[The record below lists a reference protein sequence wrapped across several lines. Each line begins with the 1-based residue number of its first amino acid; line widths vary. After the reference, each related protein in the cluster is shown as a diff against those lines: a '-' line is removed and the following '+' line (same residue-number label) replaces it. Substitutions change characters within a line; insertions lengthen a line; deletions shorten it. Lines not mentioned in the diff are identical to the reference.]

1 MKNYKLFCIACLF
14 AALLTGCRMQE
25 KRQVRLL
32 ENFTTDLQENYS
44 TYNDEQWN
52 QSMVEFEMISES
64 LEGDFSVEQIG
75 EIARLEGQCAAI
87 YFQYFFD
94 EDHLNDTMHKLGV
107 ALGNSFDG
115 MKSVVKKEE
124 E

>member
-32 ENFTTDLQENYS
+32 ENFTADLQENYS

-52 QSMVEFEMISES
+52 QSMVEFEQISES
-64 LEGDFSVEQIG
+64 LDGDFSVEQMG
-75 EIARLEGQCAAI
+75 EIARLEAQCAAI
-87 YFQYFFD
+87 YSQYLFD
-94 EDHLNDTMHKLGV
+94 EDHLNDTMYKLGV
-107 ALGNSFDG
+107 ALGNSLEG